1 MTEEEKIFIR
11 AYRRATQGR
20 KHCIRILLGIQEK
33 GERQTSNGNVLKVL
47 TADNARIT
55 ANKPL

>member
-20 KHCIRILLGIQEK
+20 KQCIRILLGIQEK
-33 GERQTSNGNVLKVL
+33 GERTTSSGNILKVL
-47 TADNARIT
+47 STDNARVT